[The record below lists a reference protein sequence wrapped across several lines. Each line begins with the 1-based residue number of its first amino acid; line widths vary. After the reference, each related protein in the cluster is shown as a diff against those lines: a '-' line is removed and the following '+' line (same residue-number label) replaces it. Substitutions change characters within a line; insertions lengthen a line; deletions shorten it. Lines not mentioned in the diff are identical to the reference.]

1 MLTLAVDD
9 AGQRVPAWEKQTDRI
24 FQLPPANTNGETLLN
39 LLTETL
45 EPMLH
50 RELVHR
56 GFLGENRGY
65 DARLVG
71 WVEVV

>member
-1 MLTLAVDD
+1 MLTLAIDRD
-9 AGQRVPAWEKQTDRI
+9 EQRVSTWEKQADRI
-24 FQLPPANTNGETLLN
+24 FQLPPANTNSEAHLN

-45 EPMLH
+45 EPMIH

-71 WVEVV
+71 WVEVI